1 MEQMIETVCW
11 PTITTVN
18 VLTTG
23 ELQLIPVFIIDIPL
37 FSELYMEQQIMVN
50 IMVTNIVIYY
60 HLK

>member
-37 FSELYMEQQIMVN
+37 FSELYMEQQMEIDTQDIPLSSVC
-50 IMVTNIVIYY
+50 T
-60 HLK
+60 